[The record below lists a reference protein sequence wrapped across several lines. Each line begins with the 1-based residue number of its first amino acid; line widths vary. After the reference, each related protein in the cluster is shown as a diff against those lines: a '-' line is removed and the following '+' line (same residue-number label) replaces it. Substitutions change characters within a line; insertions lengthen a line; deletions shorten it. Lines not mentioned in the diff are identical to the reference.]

1 MRAALYARVSTKEQD
16 AATQLSDITT
26 SYPEAKSADVV
37 IEEQS
42 AWKDHL
48 KVRPKF
54 KVLKEKISKREYA
67 ALYIWDL
74 DRLYRNQ
81 KAAVSFLQYC
91 DFYGCRVYSHRQKF
105 LNDFEGIPE
114 PWGTMVKDMLVKVLA
129 WVAEDESN
137 RRSDRIKKA
146 VVREGGVT
154 LSYKGGKWGRPEVV
168 LDLDRVRELTAAG
181 KSCRGIARELG
192 VSKTKVAGVL
202 KLLTKS
208 LKAESAITKPSVKG
222 SI

>member
-16 AATQLSDITT
+16 AATQLADIIA
-26 SYPEAKSADVV
+26 SYPEAKDAEVI

-54 KVLKEKISKREYA
+54 KALKEKINKRGYT
-67 ALYIWDL
+67 ALYVWDL
-74 DRLYRNQ
+74 DRLYRKQ
-81 KAAVSFLQYC
+81 KAAVSFLQFC

-105 LNDFEGIPE
+105 LNEFEGIPE
-114 PWGTMVKDMLVKVLA
+114 PWGSMVKDIIVKVLA

-137 RRSDRIKKA
+137 KRSDRVKKA
-146 VVREGGVT
+146 VVRGDIT
-154 LSYKGGKWGRPEVV
+154 TSYKGNKWGRPETV
-168 LDLDRVRELTAAG
+168 LDLDRVKELAAAG
-181 KSCRGIARELG
+181 KSCRGIAKELG

-202 KLLTKS
+202 KSLTQS
-208 LKAESAITKPSVKG
+208 LKENSATASVSFKG